1 MSKLNRLPQPF
12 DKAQARASF
21 ERAASTYDAA
31 AVLQRQTGEN
41 MLERLELVKLQ
52 PEVILD
58 IGCGTGVATAALAK
72 RYKKSRII
80 ALDFASAML
89 KQTRR
94 HASWRR
100 KPACVCGDAEQLPIA
115 DASVDLI
122 FSNATIQWC
131 NDLER
136 TFAGFLR
143 VLKPGGLIMFTTF
156 GRDTLKELRLAW
168 AATDGHSHV
177 SPFPDLHDVGDAL
190 MRAGFADPVVDVD
203 RLTLTYPDVRGLM
216 QDLKQ
221 IGAHNV
227 TNDRHRGLTGK
238 GRMQAMIAAY
248 EEFRCDGVL
257 PASYEVVYG
266 HAWMPEVQ
274 SGKTVEVSL
283 DQLRQRL

>member
-1 MSKLNRLPQPF
+1 MDHLNNPPPLF
-12 DKAQARASF
+12 DKSQARASF
-21 ERAASTYDAA
+21 ERAAATYDEA

-41 MLERLELVKLQ
+41 MLERLELIKLQ

-58 IGCGTGVATAALAK
+58 IGCGTGLATAALGK
-72 RYKKSRII
+72 RYKKAQII
-80 ALDFASAML
+80 ALDFAPAML
-89 KQTRR
+89 KRAYRR
-94 HASWRR
+94 GSWLR
-100 KPACVCGDAEQLPIA
+100 KPTCVCGDAEQLPIA

-131 NDLER
+131 NDLDQ

-156 GRDTLKELRLAW
+156 GADTLKELRQAW
-168 AATDGHSHV
+168 AKADGYNHV
-177 SPFPDLHDVGDAL
+177 SPFPDLHDVGDIL

-203 RLTLTYPDVRGLM
+203 RLTLTYPDVRSLM

-227 TNDRHRGLTGK
+227 TNDRQRGLTGK

-248 EEFRCDGVL
+248 ETFRRDGAL
-257 PASYEVVYG
+257 PASYEVVHG
-266 HAWMPEVQ
+266 HAWAPVPQ
-274 SGKTVEVSL
+274 SGRVVEVSL
-283 DQLRQRL
+283 DSLRQRL